1 MIAID
6 MKLPDSCVTCRFSQ
20 GDYGFCH
27 AMPENFCGQ
36 VNDFEE
42 QGRPEWCPLVQ
53 VDKLMVERLVSQDDL
68 LTYSRDKIMDHV
80 KFNASRMIEEA
91 IAKNEK
97 YVTWSDMS
105 NYGDD
110 DFCCRLRCTAYVVNV
125 DRVQKYGG

>member
-6 MKLPDSCVTCRFSQ
+6 MELPESCVECRFSQ
-20 GDYGFCH
+20 GDYGYCH
-27 AMPENFCGQ
+27 AMPENFCGY
-36 VNDFEE
+36 VNELEE

-53 VDKLMVERLVSQDDL
+53 VDKLTVEELVSQDDL
-68 LTYSRDKIMDHV
+68 LMYPRDKIMDHV
-80 KFNASRMIEEA
+80 KFNASRMTGEA

-110 DFCCRLRCTAYVVNV
+110 DFYGRFRCTAYVVNTEGMN
-125 DRVQKYGG
+125 K

>member
-1 MIAID
+1 ME
-6 MKLPDSCVTCRFSQ
+6 LPESCVTCRFGQ

-27 AMPENFCGQ
+27 AMPENFCGY
-36 VNDFEE
+36 VSELEE

-68 LTYSRDKIMDHV
+68 LMYPRDKIMDHV
-80 KFNASRMIEEA
+80 KFSASRMIVEA

-105 NYGDD
+105 NYDD
-110 DFCCRLRCTAYVVNV
+110 DSYCRFRCTAYVVNA
-125 DRVQKYGG
+125 DCVQK